1 MTKPTQPPRNW
12 KPFLL
17 TDPRNNMRKGGISI
31 GKRDPDT
38 AAKRTKLMRSAI

>member
-17 TDPRNNMRKGGISI
+17 TDPRNNQRKGGISI
-31 GKRDPDT
+31 PPRDQDT